1 MQLTWIDWAIVI
13 ASILICFVPALFYAK
28 RSSQSTSEFFASGRS
43 VPWWLAGLSMV
54 ATTFSSDTPN
64 WVTEQ
69 VRKYGVAGNWQWWA
83 FVLTGV
89 ATVFFFARLWR
100 RSGVMTDLEFYEHRY
115 SGASASVVR
124 GFRAVY
130 LGLFFNCFIMGMVTL
145 AACKIANILF
155 GMPAWQTILICG
167 VLNIFFAAHS
177 GLWGV
182 LVIDMVQFF
191 IKMTAVFA
199 AAWFSLVEVGERLV
213 GKGAGGWAGLKALV
227 AKLSTQ
233 QVVIPK
239 VQKVVDGVAQVKD
252 GVPVMVDGQPVM
264 SLINGTGQPF
274 LDLLPNFSMS
284 ELALMIFIV
293 PIAIGWWANWYPG
306 AEPGGGSYIA
316 QRMLASKSEKDSLG
330 GTLFFNIAH
339 YVLRP
344 WPWIITALCSI
355 IVYPDLA
362 SIKAAFPAADVTL
375 IGHDSAFPAMLKFLP
390 VGFVGLMVGGLIAAN
405 SSTIL
410 THLNWGSSYLVH
422 DFYRR
427 FINKDATEG
436 HYINV
441 GRFSTVALYVIAACL
456 SYTLESAQSAF
467 QVLISVGAG
476 TGSLYIIRWYWYRV
490 NAWAEVVAMVS
501 SVAVTVMFLLCD
513 KFGTGSG
520 GLVLAAIG
528 SLLLLLGVA
537 SDTDYKPEFSA
548 KVVAGY
554 MLPFLPLAF
563 VMLNSVPNSLTML
576 MAFAS
581 LAFAVRRLFVAD
593 VTGEPTAH
601 TSLRLAGLLVVA
613 VGLVVKGL
621 TDLGYADV
629 LFGGGFAY
637 RTLWTVGLTTL
648 CWLSACFIA
657 PATDKATLIAFY
669 RKVKPAGPGWT
680 AIRAEAGV
688 TDTEVA
694 QENRIGSAFL
704 GWISG
709 CAVIWSSLFA
719 IGNFLYS
726 SGDPTRLKMAW
737 ILTAVFA
744 VSAYVLLKV
753 TQQLWADSTASQAR
767 EDARLKQG

>member
-28 RSSQSTSEFFASGRS
+28 RSGESTDEFFASGRS

-115 SGASASVVR
+115 SGKAASLVR

-155 GMPAWQTILICG
+155 GMPAWQTIVICG
-167 VLNIFFAAHS
+167 VLNVVFAAHS

-182 LVIDMVQFF
+182 LIIDMIQFF

-213 GKGAGGWAGLKALV
+213 GKDAGAWAGLKALV
-227 AKLSTQ
+227 EKLSTQ
-233 QVVIPK
+233 QVVTT
-239 VQKVVDGVAQVKD
+239 D
-252 GVPVMVDGQPVM
+252 GVPVMSVA
-264 SLINGTGQPF
+264 NGSGQPF
-274 LDLLPNFSMS
+274 LDLLPNFTMS
-284 ELALMIFIV
+284 ELALMIFIL
-293 PIAIGWWANWYPG
+293 PIAISWWANWYPG

-355 IVYPDLA
+355 IIYPDLA
-362 SIKAAFPAADVTL
+362 SIKSAFPAADQSL

-441 GRFSTVALYVIAACL
+441 GRVSTVVLYVFAAVL
-456 SYTLESAQSAF
+456 SLFMTSAQQAF
-467 QVLISVGAG
+467 EVLLSIGAG
-476 TGSLYIIRWYWYRV
+476 TGLIYIARWFWWRV
-490 NAWAEVVAMVS
+490 SAWCEIVAMV
-501 SVAVTVMFLLCD
+501 M
-513 KFGTGSG
+513 
-520 GLVLAAIG
+520 
-528 SLLLLLGVA
+528 SLLTSLAVPLLMP
-537 SDTDYKPEFSA
+537 DTD
-548 KVVAGY
+548 
-554 MLPFLPLAF
+554 
-563 VMLNSVPNSLTML
+563 
-576 MAFAS
+576 FATRTI
-581 LAFAVRRLFVAD
+581 VQ
-593 VTGEPTAH
+593 
-601 TSLRLAGLLVVA
+601 
-613 VGLVVKGL
+613 VGI
-621 TDLGYADV
+621 
-629 LFGGGFAY
+629 
-637 RTLWTVGLTTL
+637 TTL
-648 CWLSACFIA
+648 AWLITAYVG
-657 PATDKATLIAFY
+657 PETDRETLISFY
-669 RKVKPAGPGWT
+669 RKVKPVGPGWT
-680 AIRAEAGV
+680 DIRAEAGV

-719 IGNFLYS
+719 IGNFLYAA
-726 SGDPTRLKMAW
+726 GDPSRLKMAW

-744 VSAYVLLKV
+744 VSGNVLLKV

-767 EDARLKQG
+767 EDDRLKQG

>member
-28 RSSQSTSEFFASGRS
+28 RSSESTSEFFASGRS

-115 SGASASVVR
+115 SGKAASLVR

-130 LGLFFNCFIMGMVTL
+130 LGFFFNCFIMGMVTL

-155 GMPAWQTILICG
+155 GMPAWQTIVICG
-167 VLNIFFAAHS
+167 VLNVVFAAHS

-182 LVIDMVQFF
+182 LIIDMIQFF

-227 AKLSTQ
+227 EKLKTQ
-233 QVVIPK
+233 QVVTT
-239 VQKVVDGVAQVKD
+239 D
-252 GVPVMVDGQPVM
+252 GVPVM
-264 SLINGTGQPF
+264 SASNGSGQPF
-274 LDLLPNFSMS
+274 LDMLPNFSMS
-284 ELALMIFIV
+284 ELALMIFIL

-362 SIKAAFPAADVTL
+362 SIKSAFPAADVAL

-441 GRFSTVALYVIAACL
+441 GRLSTVVLYVFAAVL
-456 SYTLESAQSAF
+456 SLFMTSAQQAF
-467 QVLISVGAG
+467 EVLLSIGAG
-476 TGSLYIIRWYWYRV
+476 TGLIYIARWFWWRV
-490 NAWAEVVAMVS
+490 SAWCEIVAMVMS
-501 SVAVTVMFLLCD
+501 LVT
-513 KFGTGSG
+513 
-520 GLVLAAIG
+520 
-528 SLLLLLGVA
+528 
-537 SDTDYKPEFSA
+537 
-548 KVVAGY
+548 
-554 MLPFLPLAF
+554 
-563 VMLNSVPNSLTML
+563 
-576 MAFAS
+576 S
-581 LAFAVRRLFVAD
+581 LAV
-593 VTGEPTAH
+593 P
-601 TSLRLAGLLVVA
+601 LLMP
-613 VGLVVKGL
+613 
-621 TDLGYADV
+621 DD
-629 LFGGGFAY
+629 GFAT
-637 RTLWTVGLTTL
+637 RTIVQVAITTL
-648 CWLSACFIA
+648 AWLITAYVG
-657 PATDKATLIAFY
+657 PETDRATLISFY
-669 RKVKPAGPGWT
+669 RKVKPVGPGWT
-680 AIRAEAGV
+680 DIRAAAGV
-688 TDTEVA
+688 TDAEVA
-694 QENRIGSAFL
+694 QENRIGSALL

-709 CAVIWSSLFA
+709 CVVIWSSLFA

-744 VSAYVLLKV
+744 VSGYVLLKV

-767 EDARLKQG
+767 EDDRLKQG

>member
-28 RSSQSTSEFFASGRS
+28 RSSESTSEFFASGRS

-115 SGASASVVR
+115 SGKAASLVR

-130 LGLFFNCFIMGMVTL
+130 LGFFFNCFIMGMVTL

-155 GMPAWQTILICG
+155 GMPAWQTIVICG
-167 VLNIFFAAHS
+167 VLNVVFAAHS

-182 LVIDMVQFF
+182 LIIDMIQFF

-233 QVVIPK
+233 QVVTT
-239 VQKVVDGVAQVKD
+239 D
-252 GVPVMVDGQPVM
+252 GVPVMSV
-264 SLINGTGQPF
+264 INGTGQPF
-274 LDLLPNFSMS
+274 LDMLPNFTMS
-284 ELALMIFIV
+284 ELALMIFIL

-362 SIKAAFPAADVTL
+362 SIKSAFPAADVAL

-441 GRFSTVALYVIAACL
+441 GRLSTVVLYVFAAVL
-456 SYTLESAQSAF
+456 SLFMTSAQQAF
-467 QVLISVGAG
+467 EVLLSIGAG
-476 TGSLYIIRWYWYRV
+476 TGLIYIARWFWWRV
-490 NAWAEVVAMVS
+490 SAWCEIVAMVMS
-501 SVAVTVMFLLCD
+501 LVT
-513 KFGTGSG
+513 
-520 GLVLAAIG
+520 
-528 SLLLLLGVA
+528 
-537 SDTDYKPEFSA
+537 
-548 KVVAGY
+548 
-554 MLPFLPLAF
+554 
-563 VMLNSVPNSLTML
+563 
-576 MAFAS
+576 S
-581 LAFAVRRLFVAD
+581 LAV
-593 VTGEPTAH
+593 P
-601 TSLRLAGLLVVA
+601 LLMP
-613 VGLVVKGL
+613 
-621 TDLGYADV
+621 DD
-629 LFGGGFAY
+629 GFAT
-637 RTLWTVGLTTL
+637 RTIVQVAITTL
-648 CWLSACFIA
+648 AWLITAYVG
-657 PATDKATLIAFY
+657 PETDRATLISFY
-669 RKVKPAGPGWT
+669 RKVKPVGPGWT
-680 AIRAEAGV
+680 DIRAEAGV
-688 TDTEVA
+688 TDAEVA
-694 QENRIGSAFL
+694 QENRIGSALL

-709 CAVIWSSLFA
+709 CVVIWSSLFA

-744 VSAYVLLKV
+744 VSGYVLLKV

-767 EDARLKQG
+767 EDDRLKQG

>member
-1 MQLTWIDWAIVI
+1 MQLTWIDWAIVA

-28 RSSQSTSEFFASGRS
+28 RSSESTSEFFASGRS

-115 SGASASVVR
+115 SGKAASLVR

-155 GMPAWQTILICG
+155 GIAPIWTILICG
-167 VLNIFFAAHS
+167 VLNVVFAAHS

-227 AKLSTQ
+227 EKLSTQ
-233 QVVIPK
+233 QVNTAH
-239 VQKVVDGVAQVKD
+239 GA
-252 GVPVMVDGQPVM
+252 QPVM
-264 SLINGTGQPF
+264 SVANGAGQPF
-274 LDLLPNFSMS
+274 LDMLPNFTMS
-284 ELALMIFIV
+284 ELALMIFIL
-293 PIAIGWWANWYPG
+293 PIAISWWANWYPG

-355 IVYPDLA
+355 IIYPDLA
-362 SIKAAFPAADVTL
+362 SIKSAFPAADPSL

-427 FINKDATEG
+427 FINKDASEG

-441 GRFSTVALYVIAACL
+441 GRLSTVILYVFAAVL
-456 SYTLESAQSAF
+456 SLFMTSAQQAF
-467 QVLISVGAG
+467 EVLLSIGAG
-476 TGSLYIIRWYWYRV
+476 TGLIYIARWFWWRV
-490 NAWAEVVAMVS
+490 SAWCEIVAMVMS
-501 SVAVTVMFLLCD
+501 LVT
-513 KFGTGSG
+513 
-520 GLVLAAIG
+520 
-528 SLLLLLGVA
+528 
-537 SDTDYKPEFSA
+537 
-548 KVVAGY
+548 
-554 MLPFLPLAF
+554 
-563 VMLNSVPNSLTML
+563 
-576 MAFAS
+576 S
-581 LAFAVRRLFVAD
+581 LAVPLLMPNADFATRTIVQVAITTFAWL
-593 VTGEPTAH
+593 VTAY
-601 TSLRLAGLLVVA
+601 
-613 VGLVVKGL
+613 VGPE
-621 TDLGYADV
+621 TD
-629 LFGGGFAY
+629 
-637 RTLWTVGLTTL
+637 R
-648 CWLSACFIA
+648 
-657 PATDKATLIAFY
+657 ATLISFY
-669 RKVKPAGPGWT
+669 RKVKPVGPGWT

-688 TDTEVA
+688 TDAEVA
-694 QENRIGSAFL
+694 QENRIGAAFL

-709 CAVIWSSLFA
+709 CTVIWSSLFA

-726 SGDPTRLKMAW
+726 SGDPARLKMAW
-737 ILTAVFA
+737 ILTAVLV
-744 VSAYVLLKV
+744 VSGYVLLKV

-767 EDARLKQG
+767 EDARIQQG

>member
-28 RSSQSTSEFFASGRS
+28 RSGESTDEFFASGRS

-115 SGASASVVR
+115 SGKAASLVR

-130 LGLFFNCFIMGMVTL
+130 LGFFFNCFIMGMVTL

-155 GMPAWQTILICG
+155 GMPAWQTIVICG
-167 VLNIFFAAHS
+167 VLNVVFAAHS

-182 LVIDMVQFF
+182 LIIDMIQFF

-213 GKGAGGWAGLKALV
+213 GKDAGAWAGLKALV
-227 AKLSTQ
+227 EKLSTQ
-233 QVVIPK
+233 QVVTT
-239 VQKVVDGVAQVKD
+239 D
-252 GVPVMVDGQPVM
+252 GVPVMSVA
-264 SLINGTGQPF
+264 NGSGQPF
-274 LDLLPNFSMS
+274 LDLLPNFTMS
-284 ELALMIFIV
+284 ELALMIFIL
-293 PIAIGWWANWYPG
+293 PIAISWWANWYPG

-355 IVYPDLA
+355 IIYPDLA
-362 SIKAAFPAADVTL
+362 SIKSAFPAADQSL

-441 GRFSTVALYVIAACL
+441 GRVSTVVLYVFAAVL
-456 SYTLESAQSAF
+456 SLFMTSAQQAF
-467 QVLISVGAG
+467 EVLLSIGAG
-476 TGSLYIIRWYWYRV
+476 TGLIYIARWFWWRV
-490 NAWAEVVAMVS
+490 SAWCEIVAMV
-501 SVAVTVMFLLCD
+501 M
-513 KFGTGSG
+513 
-520 GLVLAAIG
+520 
-528 SLLLLLGVA
+528 SLLTSLAVPLLMP
-537 SDTDYKPEFSA
+537 DTD
-548 KVVAGY
+548 
-554 MLPFLPLAF
+554 
-563 VMLNSVPNSLTML
+563 
-576 MAFAS
+576 FATRTI
-581 LAFAVRRLFVAD
+581 VQ
-593 VTGEPTAH
+593 
-601 TSLRLAGLLVVA
+601 
-613 VGLVVKGL
+613 VGI
-621 TDLGYADV
+621 
-629 LFGGGFAY
+629 
-637 RTLWTVGLTTL
+637 TTL
-648 CWLSACFIA
+648 AWLITAYVG
-657 PATDKATLIAFY
+657 PETDRETLISFY
-669 RKVKPAGPGWT
+669 RKVKPVGPGWT
-680 AIRAEAGV
+680 DIRAEAGV

-719 IGNFLYS
+719 IGNFLYAA
-726 SGDPTRLKMAW
+726 GDPSRLKMAW

-744 VSAYVLLKV
+744 VSGYVLLKV

-767 EDARLKQG
+767 EDDRLKQG